1 MFVLNSDVKCM
12 STIELLKEELQSFLK
27 NKTLTIEQLNKPHNY
42 DNIKMDI
49 KYQVYEF
56 KFKDVQLFH

>member
-1 MFVLNSDVKCM
+1 M

-42 DNIKMDI
+42 DNIKMDF
-49 KYQVYEF
+49 KYQTYEF
-56 KFKDVQLFH
+56 KFENLQQFQHF